1 MIQFDDHNFQR
12 GGKEPPARPFHPSW
26 EQVSFL
32 KKWKSAS
39 FQKAR
44 WMILMA
50 CYFFGRRSWWLE
62 NHNKVGEEFSLL
74 GCFAFKVF
82 QSIVIEH
89 DNNVICTWWLQRLF
103 VFIMFHLY
111 IYIYIWG
118 GLPFLTHSSSERLK
132 YVFHPPSQPFALMEI
147 HTLDHPAL
155 LKTVFPHTLALT
167 TKQQHIVWQWE
178 KWPFKDWR
186 GDLQLGIF
194 QGHELNHVTVEVI
207 SMTSTSLWSCVL
219 DIQMPKGRIWFE
231 ARYAS
236 FLSRFKPII
245 EPWDMVISTE
255 MTAGSIEIEGVVGL

>member
-1 MIQFDDHNFQR
+1 MSFAL
-12 GGKEPPARPFHPSW
+12 GGYKHCLFS
-26 EQVSFL
+26 SF
-32 KKWKSAS
+32 
-39 FQKAR
+39 FT
-44 WMILMA
+44 
-50 CYFFGRRSWWLE
+50 F
-62 NHNKVGEEFSLL
+62 
-74 GCFAFKVF
+74 
-82 QSIVIEH
+82 
-89 DNNVICTWWLQRLF
+89 
-103 VFIMFHLY
+103 
-111 IYIYIWG
+111 IYINIWG

-186 GDLQLGIF
+186 GDLQLEISRSRSRTESRHGWGYFYDINLF
-194 QGHELNHVTVEVI
+194 VI
-207 SMTSTSLWSCVL
+207 MRFGFS
-219 DIQMPKGRIWFE
+219 DAKGRIWFE

-255 MTAGSIEIEGVVGL
+255 ITAGSIEIEGVVGL